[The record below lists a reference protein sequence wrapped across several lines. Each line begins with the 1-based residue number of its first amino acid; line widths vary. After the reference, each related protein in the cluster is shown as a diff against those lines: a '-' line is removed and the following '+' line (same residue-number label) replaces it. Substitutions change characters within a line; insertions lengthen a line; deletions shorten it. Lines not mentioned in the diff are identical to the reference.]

1 MEIQQLRYVLAAAEH
16 RSFTNAATAVHV
28 TQPTLSHAVAKLESE
43 LRLELFHR
51 SARGV
56 TPTPAG
62 DIVVE
67 HARRVVAELDDLVTS
82 VSSVHGITAGHLR
95 IVSSHSFTSPIG
107 HVMAAFRRRYPD
119 IKMTVLHPRSNAAV
133 YTLVATGECELAFAR
148 IDRAPSDVHTV
159 ELGAESL
166 AVLLPPGTDPHPNQ
180 AHLTPAQVCA
190 LPLILPSAG
199 NPTRVALDQFFTTH
213 GAHLSAVIENDD
225 YDSTLELARC
235 GVGACLTTLTAPRV
249 PRGTR
254 VKAIYP
260 PHETKIGL
268 VYQHGKLDPAAA
280 AFLRLTLA
288 EFNGH

>member
-1 MEIQQLRYVLAAAEH
+1 
-16 RSFTNAATAVHV
+16 
-28 TQPTLSHAVAKLESE
+28 
-43 LRLELFHR
+43 
-51 SARGV
+51 
-56 TPTPAG
+56 
-62 DIVVE
+62 
-67 HARRVVAELDDLVTS
+67 
-82 VSSVHGITAGHLR
+82 
-95 IVSSHSFTSPIG
+95 
-107 HVMAAFRRRYPD
+107 
-119 IKMTVLHPRSNAAV
+119 MTVLHPRSNAAV
-133 YTLVATGECELAFAR
+133 YTLVATGECELTFAR

-288 EFNGH
+288 EFNGHRRPLCIVSKKFLGLREAWPVNWISHTTSDQGTANDGVRSTHISHRL